1 MEGAKVKQEESN
13 TVRGAVIMTEYQGI
27 WVKVTV
33 AREGAEN
40 IVAYIAD
47 DRFFAKR

>member
-1 MEGAKVKQEESN
+1 
-13 TVRGAVIMTEYQGI
+13 
-27 WVKVTV
+27 VTV

-47 DRFFAKR
+47 DRFFAKPVTEGEYGHRQLDG